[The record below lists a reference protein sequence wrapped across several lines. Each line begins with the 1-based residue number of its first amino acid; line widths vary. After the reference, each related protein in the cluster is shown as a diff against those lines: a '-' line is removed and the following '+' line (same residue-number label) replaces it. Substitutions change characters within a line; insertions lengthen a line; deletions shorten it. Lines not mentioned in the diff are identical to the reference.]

1 MSFSICLMISHRLP
15 AHWPKRPRRRRKSST
30 VRRQHSPLTWP
41 QALPA
46 PPKWW
51 VSSMTKHER
60 MLRVVCHL
68 FSWKLW
74 SHNLQFSAT
83 RFPAYP
89 ADVNR
94 CPRVQFS
101 APDHRFATHLYSEQ
115 SEVWHQVCGP
125 FLHRSAIRLQWAVQ
139 QRGTSQRHLR
149 HQTQR
154 SRAVHG
160 HVWHEQRYHLT
171 NTRTSAQHGK
181 TVYFLIK
188 DDLLVDVTV
197 VFVMPNCLS
206 CLIL

>member
-1 MSFSICLMISHRLP
+1 MYFPWSGGLKIHIVANILKRVSLRIMFQYCMSFSICLMISHRLP
-15 AHWPKRPRRRRKSST
+15 AHWPKRLRRRRKSST

-94 CPRVQFS
+94 WPSS
-101 APDHRFATHLYSEQ
+101 AVLCSGSPLCNPSLLRAVWGLTPGLWSFFTQICHQTAMSCTTEGNESAASTPSDPTEQ
-115 SEVWHQVCGP
+115 S
-125 FLHRSAIRLQWAVQ
+125 RSWPCVTWAKVP
-139 QRGTSQRHLR
+139 SH
-149 HQTQR
+149 
-154 SRAVHG
+154 
-160 HVWHEQRYHLT
+160 
-171 NTRTSAQHGK
+171 
-181 TVYFLIK
+181 
-188 DDLLVDVTV
+188 
-197 VFVMPNCLS
+197 
-206 CLIL
+206 